1 MVLCP
6 SGYLRMPEHRLIA
19 YTDGACSGNPG
30 PGGWGVLLQAISDG
44 KVVKERELSEGE
56 ELTTNNKMELMAAIA
71 ALEILERTSA
81 ITIFTDSK
89 YVMNGIQTW
98 LSSWKKNNWKTSS
111 NKTVKNKE
119 LWKRLEALCQ
129 QHEVDWNWVKGHAGD
144 IGNERVDELARRAME
159 PYKKNIGS

>member
-1 MVLCP
+1 
-6 SGYLRMPEHRLIA
+6 MPKHRLIA

-30 PGGWGVLLQAISDG
+30 PGGWGVLLQALSDG

-71 ALEILERTSA
+71 ALEILDRSSE

-98 LSSWKKNNWKTSS
+98 LSVWKKNSWKTSS
-111 NKTVKNKE
+111 KKPVKNAD
-119 LWKRLEALCQ
+119 LWKRLDALCQ
-129 QHEVDWNWVKGHAGD
+129 QHEVDWKWVKGHAGN
-144 IGNERVDELARRAME
+144 IGNERVDELARSAME
-159 PYKKNIGS
+159 PYKKNNRF

>member
-1 MVLCP
+1 
-6 SGYLRMPEHRLIA
+6 MPKHRLVA

-56 ELTTNNKMELMAAIA
+56 ELTTNNKMELMATIA
-71 ALEILERTSA
+71 ALEILERRSE

-98 LSSWKKNNWKTSS
+98 LFGWKKNNWKTSS
-111 NKTVKNKE
+111 KKPVKNDD
-119 LWKRLEALCQ
+119 LWKRLDALCQ
-129 QHEVDWNWVKGHAGD
+129 QHEVDWQWVKGHAGN

-159 PYKKNIGS
+159 PYKKKNNCA

>member
-1 MVLCP
+1 
-6 SGYLRMPEHRLIA
+6 MPEHRLIA